1 MRLLLLHIIL
11 FAVIDL
17 ACART
22 IAPILPA
29 GKCID
34 LETTTNVAIEAWR
47 PHVNHLALE
56 MQGITTPS
64 NNVEVAFGVDGK
76 WRS

>member
-1 MRLLLLHIIL
+1 MRLLLFHIML

-17 ACART
+17 ACARS
-22 IAPILPA
+22 IAPVLPIVNY
-29 GKCID
+29 ID
-34 LETTTNVAIEAWR
+34 FETTTNVALEVWR
-47 PHVNHLALE
+47 PHVNRLALE
-56 MQGITTPS
+56 LRGITTPS